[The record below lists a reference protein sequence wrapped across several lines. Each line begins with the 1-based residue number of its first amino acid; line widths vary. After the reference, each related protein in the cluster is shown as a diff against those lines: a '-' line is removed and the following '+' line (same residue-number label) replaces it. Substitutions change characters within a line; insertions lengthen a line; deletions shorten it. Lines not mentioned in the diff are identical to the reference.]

1 MLDSCTVT
9 RQTGVY
15 TDPGTGNVTP
25 TYVQVYSGPCKIQQT
40 IAQSSSPEAGGHKFT
55 VLGMRLDLPVAV
67 GPVAIDDVVT
77 LTASVLDSQ
86 LVGRV
91 YRVTEI
97 FHKSMATA
105 QRTRIEEVVA

>member
-25 TYVQVYSGPCKIQQT
+25 TYAQVYNGPCKVQQT
-40 IAQSSSPEAGGHKFT
+40 IAQSSSPEAGGYQFT
-55 VLGMRLDLPVAV
+55 VQDMRLDLPVSAGPIAV
-67 GPVAIDDVVT
+67 DDMVT
-77 LTASVLDSQ
+77 INAAALDSQ

-91 YRVTEI
+91 YRVTEL
-97 FHKSMATA
+97 FHKSFATA
-105 QRTRIEEVVA
+105 QRTRVEWVSG